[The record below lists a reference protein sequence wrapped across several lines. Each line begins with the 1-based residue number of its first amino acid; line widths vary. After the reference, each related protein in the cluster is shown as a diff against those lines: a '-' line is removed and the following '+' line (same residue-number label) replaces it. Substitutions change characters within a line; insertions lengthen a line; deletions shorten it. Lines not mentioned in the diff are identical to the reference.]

1 MARLSNPIGFT
12 RWPVTIFTTIV
23 YLAIAVALIVIHT
36 GVPSPPHSP
45 TPVHGVNLT
54 EAWND
59 LQLLTSSRHPYN
71 THHNDQVHDWLL
83 SRIESILKANAAAS
97 SNTSASSPAA
107 YVFEDNTSNLTYSS
121 GGIPRAAGVSVYF
134 EGTNLIVYIRGTE
147 DDPTEWWLDQRAK
160 PSARNAVLVNAHYD
174 SVSTGFG
181 STDDGVGVV
190 CVLQLVKY
198 FSTLGNKP
206 KNGVVLLLNN
216 GEEDFLNGASVFGQH
231 PMSKVVSTF
240 LNLEGAG
247 AGGRAALF
255 RSTDDAV
262 TKAYA
267 HSKYPFGSSTSADGF
282 NRGLVRSQTDY
293 VVFNGKLGYRGL
305 DVAFIGPRAR
315 YHTDQDDSRHTG
327 KASLW
332 HMLSAAVATT
342 KSLTSASL
350 TTNLEP
356 GHTPG
361 SAALWFDVFGRA
373 FAVVQ
378 AHTFFALSVT
388 LLVAGPI
395 ILLLTLVLLY
405 RVDKFYLFSG
415 SREYHMADG
424 DDKVS
429 LYGWRGFFRFPLIL
443 LVACAAPIALAFLL
457 MKENQYIAHSS
468 EWAVWSMMIS
478 SFVFVAWFLCRMAD
492 FGRPSSLTRAYG
504 LSWMW
509 LAWWVLLVVATV
521 FEEHLHLVGVYFV
534 LIYTA
539 TLFLGT
545 WLAYLELFSLPTK
558 SKYCRGKVG
567 EGEASSTAPSRS
579 SSRVRHGTSTTGQ
592 EEGDEHA
599 EDDEEEPTER
609 SRLLRSGGRS
619 TFKGYHP
626 EETEASPTANTKDE
640 KNGLPE
646 EQEWSK
652 SQWTTMW
659 LLQMLVVVPINLII
673 IGQLGL
679 LVTEA
684 LHQTGQ
690 DGSSMFLVYIM
701 IAVVTILLLSPMVPF
716 LHRFTW
722 HVPSFL
728 FLVLIGTLVYN
739 LTAFPFS
746 ADNRLK
752 LFFVQQV
759 DLDRGN
765 NSVSLAGA
773 PPFVRDAIV
782 DLPSAA
788 GKQLECT
795 PYGPNDNLERCTWT
809 GIPPNVANPSSTNM
823 PEKQYESWMKFNVTK
838 LNDSDSENAARFVV
852 YGKNTRACKITFDSP
867 INAFQVHGQA
877 PRDKR
882 FPPVPEAGSNE
893 IRLWSRTWDRAW
905 TVDVSWPSP
914 GSDYDGASREKT
926 AKGNGNGT
934 MTGKVMCL
942 WSDVNQVGL
951 IPAFD
956 EAVHYAPEWVAV
968 TKASDGLVEG
978 YKAFKV

>member
-1 MARLSNPIGFT
+1 MARLSNPIAFT
-12 RWPVTIFTTIV
+12 RWPVTLLTTAV
-23 YLAIAVALIVIHT
+23 YLAIIVTLIVVQT
-36 GVPSPPHSP
+36 GVPNPPSSA
-45 TPVHGVNLT
+45 TPIHGINLT

-71 THHNDQVHDWLL
+71 THANDKVHDWLL
-83 SRIESILKANAAAS
+83 ARITSILEGSLESPSDAS
-97 SNTSASSPAA
+97 STTPAA

-121 GGIPRAAGVSVYF
+121 GSISTAAGISVYF
-134 EGTNLIVYIRGTE
+134 EGTNLIVYVPGTE
-147 DDPTEWWLDQRAK
+147 DDTSEWWLDPNGK
-160 PSARNAVLVNAHYD
+160 PSTRNAVLVNAHYD

-181 STDDGVGVV
+181 STDDGVGVI
-190 CVLQLVKY
+190 CVLQLLKY
-198 FSTLGNKP
+198 FTTPGNKP

-231 PMSKVVSTF
+231 PMSKVASSF

-267 HSKYPFGSSTSADGF
+267 HSRYPFGSSTTADGF

-293 VVFNGKLGYRGL
+293 VIFNGKLGLRGL

-327 KASLW
+327 RASLW

-342 KSLTSASL
+342 ESLTSASL
-350 TTNLEP
+350 KTNLEP
-356 GHTPG
+356 GNTPG
-361 SAALWFDVFGRA
+361 SRALWFDLFGRA
-373 FAVVQ
+373 FAVLQ

-395 ILLLTLVLLY
+395 ILLATLIMLY
-405 RVDKFYLFSG
+405 RIDKFYLFSG
-415 SREYHMADG
+415 SREYHMPDG
-424 DDKVS
+424 EDRVS
-429 LYGWRGFFRFPLIL
+429 LYGWRGFFRFPMIF
-443 LVACAAPIALAFLL
+443 LVACAAPIALAYLL
-457 MKENQYIAHSS
+457 FKENQYIAHSS

-478 SFVFVAWFLCRMAD
+478 SFVFVAWFLCRAAD

-509 LAWWVLLVVATV
+509 LAWWVFLVVATV

-539 TLFLGT
+539 TLFLAT
-545 WLAYLELFSLPTK
+545 WLAYLELFSLPKK
-558 SKYCRGKVG
+558 STYCRGKFG
-567 EGEASSTAPSRS
+567 DDYSTSPSRS
-579 SSRVRHGTSTTGQ
+579 SSGVRYGTSTTGQ
-592 EEGDEHA
+592 EEGGE
-599 EDDEEEPTER
+599 EVENNEEEPTER
-609 SRLLRSGGRS
+609 SSLLRSRGRS
-619 TFKGYHP
+619 TFKGYRP
-626 EETEASPTANTKDE
+626 EGTEPSPSAKSKDD
-640 KNGLPE
+640 KSSQPE

-652 SQWTTMW
+652 SQWTSLW
-659 LLQMLVVVPINLII
+659 LLQMLVVVPINLVIV
-673 IGQLGL
+673 GQLGL
-679 LVTEA
+679 LTTEA

-701 IAVVTILLLSPMVPF
+701 IAAATILMFSPVVPI

-722 HVPSFL
+722 HIPMFFL
-728 FLVLIGTLVYN
+728 LVLIGTLAYN

-752 LFFVQQV
+752 LFFAQQV
-759 DLDRGN
+759 NLDTGD
-765 NSVSLAGA
+765 SVASLGGA
-773 PPFVRDAIV
+773 TPFVRYAV
-782 DLPSAA
+782 GQLPDVASDSI
-788 GKQLECT
+788 ECI
-795 PYGPNDNLERCTWT
+795 PYGPNNNLERCSWT
-809 GIPPNVANPSSTNM
+809 GPPPNVANPSSSLP
-823 PEKQYESWMKFNVTK
+823 PEKQYKSWLSFNVTRI
-838 LNDSDSENAARFVV
+838 NDSDSDIKARFVI
-852 YGKNTRACKITFDSP
+852 YGKNTRACKIMFDSP
-867 INAFQVHGQA
+867 IRAVHVEGQA

-882 FPPVPEAGSNE
+882 FAPVPESGSGE
-893 IRLWSRTWDRAW
+893 VRLWSRTWDRAW
-905 TVDVSWPSP
+905 TVDVSWADATSDEEGGAYE
-914 GSDYDGASREKT
+914 GSEKL
-926 AKGNGNGT
+926 AGNAT
-934 MTGKVMCL
+934 MTGRVVCL

-956 EAVHYAPEWVAV
+956 QAVHYTPDWVAI

-978 YKAFKV
+978 YKQFEV